1 MKMKRLCIVLFISLF
16 SVSAFSQT
24 FDLSRLRAGAGPFF
38 TSYFNSVGLNFNGVY
53 NLDDV
58 WEGSLGITHVFPQD
72 YINSTILDFDGHYIF
87 YNANSD
93 LNFYALG
100 GIGFTFY
107 RDTYNYPNPGPGY
120 RPRHLNETWPGLNV
134 GAGMNLKLNDFLNLA
149 PEVRVTIA
157 NSAYA
162 RIGATVQYCF

>member
-107 RDTYNYPNPGPGY
+107 KYTGPGD
-120 RPRHLNETWPGLNV
+120 RPRHLNDPWLGLNV

>member
-107 RDTYNYPNPGPGY
+107 KYTEPGDQ
-120 RPRHLNETWPGLNV
+120 PRRLNDPWLGLNV

-149 PEVRVTIA
+149 PELRLTVA
-157 NSAYA
+157 NEVYA

>member
-107 RDTYNYPNPGPGY
+107 KYTGPGDQ
-120 RPRHLNETWPGLNV
+120 PRHLNETWLGLNV